1 MSEPS
6 SPDPHAQEAT
16 DEPKGGPSNP
26 RGSEAGDSSGLDAPT
41 PPGGPQ
47 RQDAAGTGAVP
58 NGREARQYADQ
69 DSAQESVQGAGHN
82 GTSGHTIPIEEEESH
97 PERDHPSESD
107 DLQQENAAT
116 SLDEPSESL
125 S

>member
-1 MSEPS
+1 MSEPT

-26 RGSEAGDSSGLDAPT
+26 RGSESGGSSGLDAPT

-47 RQDAAGTGAVP
+47 RQDAAGTGHAP
-58 NGREARQYADQ
+58 DGREADNPADQ
-69 DSAQESVQGAGHN
+69 DRTSSGA
-82 GTSGHTIPIEEEESH
+82 TIPIEEEEPH
-97 PERDHPSESD
+97 PERDRSRAPE
-107 DLQQENAAT
+107 DLQEENAAT

-125 S
+125 G